1 MAWRSGTGA
10 ATASATVAT
19 VGWTSS
25 VCGVGLTKRCGR
37 KYEPSGQCP

>member
-10 ATASATVAT
+10 ATVATVAT

-25 VCGVGLTKRCGR
+25 VRGVGQTKRCGR